1 MVESCKKTLIDIN
14 ASIALLRQQIAFD
27 KDIVPYLQLL
37 HKHFSKL
44 EIDKRETRAL
54 KWAYSVLIP
63 FQKLTEKLKQ
73 GFNLYE
79 LADYFDVEVKYMVNC
94 IDFYIGKYGQIT
106 V

>member
-44 EIDKRETRAL
+44 EIDLLTLIREKDNDTR
-54 KWAYSVLIP
+54 I
-63 FQKLTEKLKQ
+63 Q
-73 GFNLYE
+73 
-79 LADYFDVEVKYMVNC
+79 
-94 IDFYIGKYGQIT
+94 
-106 V
+106 